1 MADKEKKVTN
11 GSSVEKAT
19 TEESKAAAK
28 VAKAAKGSKKTDKPS
43 FFARASKGTKRF
55 FKDFKGESKKIV
67 WPDAKTVL
75 KSTGVVLVVVAIV
88 ALVVWGIDQGLA
100 FGVQELKELAL
111 GDEITT
117 TLADGET
124 TTEHDHDHDHD
135 HDEDEADEKK
145 DSEEETSEAESTT
158 ESTTEAT
165 TEAEATAEEKT
176 EE

>member
-1 MADKEKKVTN
+1 MADKEKKVTK

-117 TLADGET
+117 TVADGQT

-135 HDEDEADEKK
+135 EDETDEKK
-145 DSEEETSEAESTT
+145 DSEEETSEDETTT
-158 ESTTEAT
+158 ESTTEET
-165 TEAEATAEEKT
+165 TEAEETAEEKT